1 MTSETP
7 APIERSSPTGT
18 PNEFALTRRYHFSA
32 GHRLAN
38 PALDTYANHCLYGQ
52 CYRQHGHN
60 YEVEVTVAG
69 AVDPTTGMSVD
80 LGVVD
85 AAVKAALLDRVDH
98 YDLSS
103 AVPELDG
110 VITTG
115 ENLAHTFWRWLE
127 PVLPAGRL
135 RRVAV
140 VETDNNAFEYCGDA
154 APER

>member
-1 MTSETP
+1 MTAFSV
-7 APIERSSPTGT
+7 
-18 PNEFALTRRYHFSA
+18 TRRYHFSA

-38 PALDTYANHCLYGQ
+38 PALDAPANAALYGQ

-69 AVDPTTGMSVD
+69 PLDPITGMSVD
-80 LGVVD
+80 LGIVD

-103 AVPELDG
+103 AVAELTG

-115 ENLAHTFWRWLE
+115 ENLARTFWQWLE
-127 PVLPAGRL
+127 PALPAGRL

-140 VETDNNAFEYCGDA
+140 LETDNNAFEYSGDA
-154 APER
+154 TPER